1 MYTCIL
7 KSTKKYY
14 VFTDVFCVSELD
26 KVVEVEKGEGE
37 AGYGFHLSGGAPVVI
52 STVEPGTTVTPSLHL
67 STFTHCHYVSGH
79 TEHLGTLTDH
89 VVCDMCYNA
98 V

>member
-1 MYTCIL
+1 MYTVYIIIMYIYIYIYIHMYTYIL

-52 STVEPGTTVTPSLHL
+52 STVEPGTTVTPSLHVYLHTL
-67 STFTHCHYVSGH
+67 SLCFWTH
-79 TEHLGTLTDH
+79 
-89 VVCDMCYNA
+89 
-98 V
+98 